1 MALRKTLG
9 DESGSLRRYVEQ
21 VCQPALDKFCASRSS
36 QADSNDQ
43 RLDATTLR
51 LSALISVSSDVDL
64 FAQNEALRQ
73 SALADDANDD
83 DDLPRVYDV
92 YGIHPLSVHT
102 SVCYLFDDGVR
113 TLLHQIRA
121 AV

>member
-73 SALADDANDD
+73 SALADAATN

-92 YGIHPLSVHT
+92 YGIHPLSVHK
-102 SVCYLFDDGVR
+102 SVRY
-113 TLLHQIRA
+113 
-121 AV
+121 